1 MQSSSVATLKTSL
14 PLYLHL
20 LEGGE
25 SVKIAI
31 HDMPVA
37 TMSCAGT
44 DAPSSFELDCRKFRQ
59 RLESALDY
67 TDKDWEE
74 CFDIPRK
81 VENREVIF

>member
-1 MQSSSVATLKTSL
+1 MQSSSVATLKSSL

-20 LEGGE
+20 PEGGE

-44 DAPSSFELDCRKFRQ
+44 DAPSSFELGCHKLRQ
-59 RLESALDY
+59 ILESELDF

-81 VENREVIF
+81 VENREVII